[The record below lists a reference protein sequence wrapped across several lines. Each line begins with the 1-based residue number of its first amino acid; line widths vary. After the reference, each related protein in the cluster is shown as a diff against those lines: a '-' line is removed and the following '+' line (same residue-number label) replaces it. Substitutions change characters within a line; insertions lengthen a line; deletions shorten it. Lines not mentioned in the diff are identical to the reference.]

1 MNVEHIIDMARQAG
15 ASDVHLVCG
24 LPVKFRLAGR
34 LENAGVDGDAP
45 LSHDDCEQL
54 ARRLAGD
61 DFDRI
66 QRIGELA
73 TSASAGSVTMDN
85 ALIALARNRDI
96 TSQTAIDAAHD
107 VDYVR
112 KSVR

>member
-1 MNVEHIIDMARQAG
+1 MCIRD
-15 ASDVHLVCG
+15 S
-24 LPVKFRLAGR
+24 
-34 LENAGVDGDAP
+34 
-45 LSHDDCEQL
+45 
-54 ARRLAGD
+54 
-61 DFDRI
+61 
-66 QRIGELA
+66 
-73 TSASAGSVTMDN
+73 SVTMDN